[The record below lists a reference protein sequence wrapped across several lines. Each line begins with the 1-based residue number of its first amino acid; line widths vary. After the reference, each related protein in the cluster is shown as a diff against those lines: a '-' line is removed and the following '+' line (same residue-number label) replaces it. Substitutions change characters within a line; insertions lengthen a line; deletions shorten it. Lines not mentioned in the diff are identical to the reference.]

1 MNKKEFLDLL
11 AKKLSHIPDV
21 EKDDIIN
28 YYNELIEDK
37 VDNTYKSEEEVIADL
52 GDINDIVKK
61 LGRDINKIVYDE
73 PHIEKDNSSFIK
85 GIIILVLLFPVW
97 ITVFSVLFGLIVGVI
112 AGGIGLIVSGIVMGV
127 SAVIVTTSNLTMGLF
142 WLGVSLLLVGIGL
155 ILMPII
161 TKFVVWTIKQ
171 ITRIFKYVT
180 SDGKRRLGY
189 EN

>member
-61 LGRDINKIVYDE
+61 LGRDNNKIVYDE
-73 PHIEKDNSSFIK
+73 PNIEKDNSSFIK

-97 ITVFSVLFGLIVGVI
+97 ITVFSVLFWLIIGVI
-112 AGGIGLIVSGIVMGV
+112 AGGIGIIVSGIVMGV
-127 SAVIVTTSNLTMGLF
+127 SAVILTTSNLTMGLF